1 MRAPTVLVVED
12 DPKAAQMLQRALT
25 YEGYHVL
32 SASNGREA
40 LDQARDHNP
49 DLVVLDWNIPALDGL
64 SVLERLR
71 NADST
76 PVLML
81 TGRADLDDKVRALS
95 TGADDYLVK
104 PFAPEEFVARVRA
117 LLRRAA
123 LAQLDRPL
131 SFADL
136 VLDMRTHEARRR
148 QRALSLSPREFE
160 LLAYFMRR
168 PGQVLRR
175 EQILRD
181 VWGYD
186 AEDQSGVLDVYIGY
200 LRAKLER
207 NGEPRLIHTVRH
219 VGYVLRE
226 P

>member
-1 MRAPTVLVVED
+1 MRALTVLIVED
-12 DPKAAQMLQRALT
+12 DPKAAQMLQRTLS
-25 YEGYHVL
+25 YEGYRVVN
-32 SASNGREA
+32 ARDGREA
-40 LDQARDHNP
+40 LDQARDHAP

-71 NADST
+71 NADRM

-81 TGRADLDDKVRALS
+81 TGRAGIGDKVRALL

-117 LLRRAA
+117 LLRRAGDA
-123 LAQLDRPL
+123 RHDRPL
-131 SFADL
+131 GFADL
-136 VLDMRTHEARRR
+136 ILDPRTGEVRRGKR
-148 QRALSLSPREFE
+148 IVSLSPREFD
-160 LLAYFMRR
+160 LLTYFMQR
-168 PGQVLRR
+168 PRQVLRR

-181 VWGYD
+181 VWGNHFD
-186 AEDQSGVLDVYIGY
+186 NRSGVLDVYIGY
-200 LRAKLER
+200 LRAKLEQE
-207 NGEPRLIHTVRH
+207 GEPRLIHTMRH

>member
-1 MRAPTVLVVED
+1 
-12 DPKAAQMLQRALT
+12 MLQRALT

>member
-1 MRAPTVLVVED
+1 MRALTVLIVED
-12 DPKAAQMLQRALT
+12 DPKAAQMLQRTLS
-25 YEGYHVL
+25 YEGYRVVN
-32 SASNGREA
+32 ARDGREA
-40 LDQARDHNP
+40 LDQARDHRP

-71 NADST
+71 NADGM

-81 TGRADLDDKVRALS
+81 TGQAGIGDKVRALL

-117 LLRRAA
+117 LLRRAGDA
-123 LAQLDRPL
+123 RHDRPL
-131 SFADL
+131 GFADL
-136 VLDMRTHEARRR
+136 ILDPRTGEVRRGER
-148 QRALSLSPREFE
+148 IVSLSPREFD
-160 LLAYFMRR
+160 LLAYFMQR
-168 PGQVLRR
+168 PRQVLRR

-181 VWGYD
+181 VWGNHFD
-186 AEDQSGVLDVYIGY
+186 NRSGVLDVYIGY
-200 LRAKLER
+200 LRAKLEQE
-207 NGEPRLIHTVRH
+207 GEPRLIHTMRH

>member
-12 DPKAAQMLQRALT
+12 DPKAAQMLQRALI

-32 SASNGREA
+32 SARNGREA
-40 LDQARDHNP
+40 LDQARDHGP
-49 DLVVLDWNIPALDGL
+49 DLVVLDWNIPSLDGL

-117 LLRRAA
+117 LLRRAG

-131 SFADL
+131 GFADL
-136 VLDMRTHEARRR
+136 ALDVRTREVRRG
-148 QRALSLSPREFE
+148 QRAISLSPREFD

-186 AEDQSGVLDVYIGY
+186 AEEQSGVLDVYIGY

-207 NGEPRLIHTVRH
+207 DGEPRLIHTVRH
-219 VGYVLRE
+219 VGYVLKE
-226 P
+226 S

>member
-40 LDQARDHNP
+40 LDQARDHNL

-117 LLRRAA
+117 LLRRAG

-131 SFADL
+131 GFADL
-136 VLDMRTHEARRR
+136 ALDVRTREVRRG
-148 QRALSLSPREFE
+148 QRAISLSPREFE

-186 AEDQSGVLDVYIGY
+186 AKDQSGVLDVYIGY

-207 NGEPRLIHTVRH
+207 NGESRLIHTVRH
-219 VGYVLRE
+219 VGYVLKE
-226 P
+226 S